1 MKSKNQIDQK
11 ELRRQKILS
20 EPLLPLIVKMSV
32 PTIVGMLIM
41 VIYNLT
47 DTFFVGLLN
56 DKSMTA
62 AIGVVFSFVSIM
74 YTYCTCYKSQACV
87 KYFSKIV
94 NILYHKIQ

>member
-1 MKSKNQIDQK
+1 M
-11 ELRRQKILS
+11 RRQKILS

-56 DKSMTA
+56 DKSKTA
-62 AIGVVFSFVSIM
+62 AIGVFS
-74 YTYCTCYKSQACV
+74 
-87 KYFSKIV
+87 
-94 NILYHKIQ
+94 

>member
-62 AIGVVFSFVSIM
+62 AIGVVFSFVSII
-74 YTYCTCYKSQACV
+74 QAIGFWFG
-87 KYFSKIV
+87 YGSGNIMSKK
-94 NILYHKIQ
+94 LGEQDE